1 MILCFS
7 FILWPCWAHLLA
19 HLLGVYLYIC
29 WYFLHWQSFP
39 LQIEVVLSLLFQSLH
54 YLFPFLA
61 LTLRARSFSVIL
73 NRTCNSGHPC
83 FAPDLREKVFSFPL
97 FSRMLVVSFCR
108 CSYQIKKLYLS
119 GLKNFILFFWEFVL
133 WMGVELYQMLF
144 LHLLVWSYDFYSLVC

>member
-1 MILCFS
+1 MF
-7 FILWPCWAHLLA
+7 FFYFVTLLSS
-19 HLLGVYLYIC
+19 LISSLIRCYLYIC
-29 WYFLHWQSFP
+29 WYFLHCQPFP

-54 YLFPFLA
+54 HPFPFLA

-73 NRTCNSGHPC
+73 NRTRDSGHPC

-108 CSYQIKKLYLS
+108 SSYQIKKLYLS

-144 LHLLVWSYDFYSLVC
+144 LHLLVWSCDFYSLVC